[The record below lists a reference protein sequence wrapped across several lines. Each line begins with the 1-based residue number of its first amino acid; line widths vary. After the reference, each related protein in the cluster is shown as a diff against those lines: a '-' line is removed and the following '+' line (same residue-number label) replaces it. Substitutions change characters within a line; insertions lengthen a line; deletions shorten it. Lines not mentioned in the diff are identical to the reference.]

1 LATKTTSEL
10 LRDTMVRNKI
20 GPMML
25 RDKAKSIA
33 IDEIDRDMDRFLN
46 GGAIS
51 LTIAAAIIMLI
62 VEWKKDSAVG

>member
-1 LATKTTSEL
+1 MATKTTSEL